1 MQPIYLDYNA
11 TTPIDPEVAAVMRPY
26 LDEHFGN
33 PSSNHWY
40 GRRTKE
46 AVEQARQQVAQL
58 LQCAPDEVVFTSG
71 GSEANNYAIKGV
83 ALGNRHKG
91 NHLIT
96 STIEHPAVIEVC
108 KYLETQGFEVTYVP
122 VDAAGRVA
130 VDAVASAMR
139 PHTLLISIM
148 HANNEVGT
156 IQPIAEIAALAR
168 QHGVLM
174 HTDAAQ
180 SVGKIPTTVDAL
192 GVDLLSIAGHK
203 LYAPKGIGVL
213 YCRRGVHLEKLMH
226 GASHE
231 RGQRAGTE
239 NVLEIVGLG
248 QACAIAHRDLTRNMA
263 HMQTLRDRLET
274 GLQQR
279 LTDLRCNGHPVY
291 RLPNT
296 LSMSFAGV
304 AANSLLAAM
313 EDIAASSGAACHADS
328 VEVSSVLTAM
338 QVPLEYAM
346 GTVRFSVGKMTTMAD
361 IDHAI
366 DSVARAVH
374 NLRQQP
380 AILAGGQHA

>member
-11 TTPIDPEVAAVMRPY
+11 TTPIDPEVAAAMRPY

-33 PSSNHWY
+33 PSSSHWY
-40 GRRTKE
+40 GRRTRE

-83 ALGNRHKG
+83 AFANRHQG
-91 NHLIT
+91 NHIIT
-96 STIEHPAVIEVC
+96 STVEHPAVIEVC
-108 KYLETQGFEVTYVP
+108 KYLETKGCEVTYVP
-122 VDAAGRVA
+122 VDASGRVA
-130 VDAVASAMR
+130 VDAIASAMR
-139 PHTLLISIM
+139 PHTRLITIM

-180 SVGKIPTTVDAL
+180 SVGKIPTTVGAL

-231 RGQRAGTE
+231 RGLRAGTE

-263 HMQTLRDRLET
+263 HLQALRDRLET
-274 GLQQR
+274 GLRQR
-279 LTDLRCNGHPVY
+279 LTDLRSNGHPVY

-296 LSMSFAGV
+296 LSVSFVGI
-304 AANSLLAAM
+304 AANSLLTAM
-313 EDIAASSGAACHADS
+313 EDIAASSGAACHADT

-338 QVPLEYAM
+338 QVSLEYAM
-346 GTVRFSVGKMTTMAD
+346 GTIRFSVGKMTTTED
-361 IDHAI
+361 IDRAL
-366 DSVARAVH
+366 DSVVRAVH

-380 AILAGGQHA
+380 CMFAGGQRV

>member
-1 MQPIYLDYNA
+1 
-11 TTPIDPEVAAVMRPY
+11 MRPY
-26 LDEHFGN
+26 LYEHFGN
-33 PSSNHWY
+33 PSSSHWY
-40 GRRTKE
+40 GRRTKQ

-71 GSEANNYAIKGV
+71 GSESNNYAIKGV
-83 ALGNRHKG
+83 AFANRQRG
-91 NHLIT
+91 NHIIT
-96 STIEHPAVIEVC
+96 STVEHPAVLEVC
-108 KYLETQGFEVTYVP
+108 QYLQTKGFEVTYVP

-130 VDAVASAMR
+130 VDAIAAAIR

-180 SVGKIPTTVDAL
+180 SVGKILTEVGAL

-213 YCRRGVHLEKLMH
+213 YVRHGVHLEKLLH
-226 GASHE
+226 GAAHE
-231 RGQRAGTE
+231 QQRRAGTE
-239 NVLEIVGLG
+239 NVLQIVGLG
-248 QACAIAHRDLTRNMA
+248 QACAIAQRDLAHNTA
-263 HMQTLRDRLET
+263 HMRAMRDRLET

-279 LTDLRCNGHPVY
+279 LSDLRRNGHAVY

-296 LSMSFAGV
+296 LSVSFAGI

-313 EDIAASSGAACHADS
+313 EGIAASSGAACHADT
-328 VEVSSVLTAM
+328 VDVSSVLTAM

-346 GTVRFSVGKMTTMAD
+346 GTIRFSVGKMTTTEE
-361 IDHAI
+361 IDHAL
-366 DSVARAVH
+366 DMVVRAVQD
-374 NLRQQP
+374 LRQQP
-380 AILAGGQHA
+380 LALAGEQQR

>member
-1 MQPIYLDYNA
+1 MKPIYLDYNA
-11 TTPIDPEVAAVMRPY
+11 TTPIDPEVAEAMRPY
-26 LDEHFGN
+26 LYEHFGN
-33 PSSNHWY
+33 PSSSHWY

-58 LQCAPDEVVFTSG
+58 LQCHRDEVVFTSG

-83 ALGNRHKG
+83 ALAHRQRG

-96 STIEHPAVIEVC
+96 STVEHPAVIEVC
-108 KYLETQGFEVTYVP
+108 KYLETKGFEVTYVP
-122 VDAAGRVA
+122 VDACGRVA
-130 VDAVASAMR
+130 VDTVARAIR
-139 PHTLLISIM
+139 PQTLLITIM

-156 IQPIAEIAALAR
+156 IQPIADIAALAR

-180 SVGKIPTTVDAL
+180 SVGKIPTEVDTL

-213 YCRRGVHLEKLMH
+213 YIRRGTRLEKLLH
-226 GASHE
+226 GAAHE
-231 RGQRAGTE
+231 RDLRAGTE

-248 QACAIAHRDLTRNMA
+248 EACAMAHRDLVRNMA
-263 HMQTLRDRLET
+263 HMQAMRQRLET

-279 LTDLRCNGHPVY
+279 LTALRVNGHPAH

-296 LSMSFAGV
+296 LNVSFAGL
-304 AANSLLAAM
+304 AANSLLANM
-313 EDIAASSGAACHADS
+313 EGLAASSGAACHADT

-338 QVPLEYAM
+338 QVPLEYAL
-346 GTVRFSVGKMTTMAD
+346 GTIRFSVGKMTTAEE
-361 IDHAI
+361 IDHALDI
-366 DSVARAVH
+366 VVHAVQH
-374 NLRQQP
+374 LRQQSRP
-380 AILAGGQHA
+380 STVRQ

>member
-1 MQPIYLDYNA
+1 
-11 TTPIDPEVAAVMRPY
+11 
-26 LDEHFGN
+26 
-33 PSSNHWY
+33 
-40 GRRTKE
+40 
-46 AVEQARQQVAQL
+46 
-58 LQCAPDEVVFTSG
+58 
-71 GSEANNYAIKGV
+71 
-83 ALGNRHKG
+83 
-91 NHLIT
+91 
-96 STIEHPAVIEVC
+96 
-108 KYLETQGFEVTYVP
+108 
-122 VDAAGRVA
+122 
-130 VDAVASAMR
+130 
-139 PHTLLISIM
+139 M

-156 IQPIAEIAALAR
+156 MQPIAEIATLAR

-180 SVGKIPTTVDAL
+180 SVGKIPTTVEAL

-213 YCRRGVHLEKLMH
+213 YCRRGVHLEKLIH

-279 LTDLRCNGHPVY
+279 LTDLRSNGHPVY

-346 GTVRFSVGKMTTMAD
+346 GTVRFSVGKMTTTAD
-361 IDHAI
+361 IDHTI
-366 DSVARAVH
+366 DSVVRAVQH
-374 NLRQQP
+374 LRQQP
-380 AILAGGQHA
+380 AILAGEQHA

>member
-1 MQPIYLDYNA
+1 MPPIYLDYNA
-11 TTPIDPEVAAVMRPY
+11 TTPIDPEVAEAMRPY
-26 LDEHFGN
+26 LYEHFGN
-33 PSSNHWY
+33 PSSSHWY
-40 GRRTKE
+40 GRRTRQ

-71 GSEANNYAIKGV
+71 GSESNNYAIKG
-83 ALGNRHKG
+83 AAFANRQRG

-96 STIEHPAVIEVC
+96 STVEHPAVLEVC
-108 KYLETQGFEVTYVP
+108 QYLQTKGFEVTYVP
-122 VDAAGRVA
+122 VDASGRVA
-130 VDAVASAMR
+130 VDDVAAAIR
-139 PHTLLISIM
+139 PHTLLITIM

-180 SVGKIPTTVDAL
+180 SVGKIPTQVDAL

-203 LYAPKGIGVL
+203 LYAPKGVGVL
-213 YCRRGVHLEKLMH
+213 YVRRGVHLEKLLH

-231 RGQRAGTE
+231 QHRRAGTE

-248 QACAIAHRDLTRNMA
+248 QACAIVQRDLARHTA
-263 HMQTLRDRLET
+263 HMRAMRERLET

-279 LTDLRCNGHPVY
+279 LSDLRCNGHAVY

-296 LSMSFAGV
+296 LSLSFAGI

-313 EDIAASSGAACHADS
+313 EEIAASSGAACHADT

-346 GTVRFSVGKMTTMAD
+346 GTIRFSVGKMTTTEE
-361 IDHAI
+361 IDRAI
-366 DSVARAVH
+366 DIVVRAVH

-380 AILAGGQHA
+380 LTLAGEQRR